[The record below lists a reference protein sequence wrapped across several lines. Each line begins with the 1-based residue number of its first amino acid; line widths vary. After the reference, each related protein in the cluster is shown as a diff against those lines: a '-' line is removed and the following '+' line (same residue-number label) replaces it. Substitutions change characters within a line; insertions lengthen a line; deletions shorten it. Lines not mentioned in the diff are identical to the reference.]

1 MKTTESEFVF
11 FGVFLGFL
19 FCLFQ
24 RHLLNDYL
32 NSFYIVHECLLS
44 SIQYLRDLN
53 VIMSNE
59 VEKKITK
66 QNNFYKATLQGVPWE
81 QGVDMD

>member
-1 MKTTESEFVF
+1 MDVAAALDPPLPSPQSHRTTYICFENDRFLYSSCVF
-11 FGVFLGFL
+11 AFLK
-19 FCLFQ
+19 
-24 RHLLNDYL
+24 
-32 NSFYIVHECLLS
+32 
-44 SIQYLRDLN
+44 DLN

-81 QGVDMD
+81 QGVGMD

>member
-1 MKTTESEFVF
+1 MKTTASEFVF
-11 FGVFLGFL
+11 FGFFLGFL
-19 FCLFQ
+19 FSLFQ

-53 VIMSNE
+53 IIMSNE
-59 VEKKITK
+59 VENI
-66 QNNFYKATLQGVPWE
+66 QNNLWCTVGDGV
-81 QGVDMD
+81 GMD